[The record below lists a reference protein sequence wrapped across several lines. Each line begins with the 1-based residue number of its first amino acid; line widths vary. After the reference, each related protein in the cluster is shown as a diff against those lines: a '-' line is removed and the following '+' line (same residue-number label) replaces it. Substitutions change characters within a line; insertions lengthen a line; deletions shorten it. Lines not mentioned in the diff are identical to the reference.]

1 MVKVLVWGVALYASE
16 TWTLKSDDIK
26 KPEAL
31 EMWIWRQIEKISQTE
46 HSTNEQVLLM
56 VGEQRSLKETIQ
68 ERQRNWVGLIL
79 RGNSSLRIVLEG
91 KIEGSR
97 TRGKPRIKMLDHIVT
112 QSHTKLS
119 YSELKISA
127 QD

>member
-68 ERQRNWVGLIL
+68 ERQRNWIGLIL
-79 RGNSSLRIVLEG
+79 
-91 KIEGSR
+91 
-97 TRGKPRIKMLDHIVT
+97 
-112 QSHTKLS
+112 
-119 YSELKISA
+119 
-127 QD
+127 